1 VGAMAKSKKLDE
13 IDLRPY
19 QTHFLFQSDTAI
31 TSKRLN
37 SLLDELKSVVDDPP
51 SENGESSEIIE
62 QAAARRIENELL
74 GWLHYSRKVAVRW
87 ATGPAAP
94 KDIENHL
101 VVIVSRSTLLTVVAS
116 EKSLGNRLARSG
128 STKEWSKLKRLDS
141 RQLEKALVSGKT
153 RTLWLSGIHRSVAVK
168 PDSKVL
174 IGRDIEASL
183 DALGDQTYQ
192 YTSTRCEGPAQLPAS
207 FVGVTPRMA
216 KVWLGPSADWE
227 VFIANSQELLR
238 LIESPG
244 QKNKQPYPIL
254 ARANRS
260 LKDVGQA
267 FDVSFA
273 APEYLHEEAPELEE
287 ELEDFMQTATW
298 TVKGE
303 KGADCVL
310 KLKLPD
316 GEHELRIEL
325 KVLNGEIQHFATP
338 VEADP
343 PEDLKKIVE
352 WCNRPDLL
360 KIFYDSV
367 HTYSDGQ
374 IFAVTTRPLPF
385 ELTDEDFS
393 GFDVSL
399 EKPRPVGAN
408 NGVDLSRIGVPNE
421 PSLFTWVW
429 KRHKK
434 GWLWCDD
441 GSGEIAD
448 FIHLDPNRSVLSLI
462 HVKAANSDSPQ
473 RGISV
478 SAYEV
483 VCSQA
488 LKNLRYTERSELEIP
503 LKEKLMRTKS
513 KIQRGW
519 LNGKPLPLGSTA
531 LWSAIKGIRYSELKH
546 RVIVV
551 QPHVRK
557 SSLPT
562 NPSANTSSSRQARL
576 LYTLLH
582 GIDADVRRYSAEFE
596 VIVAK

>member
-1 VGAMAKSKKLDE
+1 MAKPKKLQE
-13 IDLRPY
+13 IDFTPY
-19 QTHFLFQSDTAI
+19 QTHFLFKSDTAL

-37 SLLDELKSVVDDPP
+37 SLLKELESIVNDALSEDEASCEV
-51 SENGESSEIIE
+51 IE
-62 QAAARRIENELL
+62 QSPARRIQSEYLA
-74 GWLHYSRKVAVRW
+74 WLFYTKKVPVTW
-87 ATGPAAP
+87 ATGPGAP
-94 KDIENHL
+94 EDLENHL
-101 VVIVSRSTLLTVVAS
+101 IVVIALSSLLSVVAS
-116 EKSLGNRLARSG
+116 DKSLGNRLAQS
-128 STKEWSKLKRLDS
+128 SSSKEWSKLKRLAS
-141 RQLEKALVSGKT
+141 VQLEKALVSGKT
-153 RTLWLSGIHRSVAVK
+153 RTLWLSGIHRSVAIK

-192 YTSTRCEGPAQLPAS
+192 YTSTRCEGPTTLPAS

-227 VFIANSQELLR
+227 VFLANSRELLR
-238 LIESPG
+238 LIETPG
-244 QKNKQPYPIL
+244 KKKEQPYPIL
-254 ARANRS
+254 ARAGGS
-260 LKDVGQA
+260 LTDVKEA

-273 APEYLHEEAPELEE
+273 APEYLHEVDIQLEA
-287 ELEDFMQTATW
+287 ELEDFIQNATW
-298 TVKGE
+298 SVEGE
-303 KGADCVL
+303 NGPNCVL
-310 KLKLPD
+310 KVNLPAGSYELK
-316 GEHELRIEL
+316 IEL
-325 KVLNGEIQHFATP
+325 KIVNGKVQHSVKP
-338 VEADP
+338 VDADP
-343 PEDLKKIVE
+343 TEEVKKIAE
-352 WCNRPDLL
+352 WCERPDVL

-374 IFAVTTRPLPF
+374 IFEVKTRPIPF
-385 ELTDEDFS
+385 ELRGEDFS
-393 GFDVSL
+393 GFDISL
-399 EKPRPVGAN
+399 EKPRPAGASQ
-408 NGVDLSRIGVPNE
+408 GVDLSRIGEPNE

-429 KRHKK
+429 RRWKK

-448 FIHLDPNRSVLSLI
+448 FIHLDSTRSVLSLI

-488 LKNLRYTERSELEIP
+488 LKNLRYTERRELEAP
-503 LKEKLMRTKS
+503 LKEKLMRAES

-519 LNGKPLPLGSTA
+519 LNGKPLLLGSTGLWKA
-531 LWSAIKGIRYSELKH
+531 LRGIKYSDLRH
-546 RVIVV
+546 RVLVV

-557 SSLPT
+557 SSLPPD
-562 NPSANTSSSRQARL
+562 PSADTSSGRQARL

-582 GIDADVRRYSAEFE
+582 GIDSDVRRYSAEFE

>member
-1 VGAMAKSKKLDE
+1 MAKSKKLDE

-19 QTHFLFQSDTAI
+19 QSHFLFQSDTTV
-31 TSKRLN
+31 TSKTLN
-37 SLLDELKSVVDDPP
+37 SLLDELKSIVDDSR
-51 SENGESSEIIE
+51 SEDDEPCEIIE
-62 QAAARRIENELL
+62 QSAARRIDEELI

-87 ATGPAAP
+87 ATGPGAP
-94 KDIENHL
+94 KDLENHL

-116 EKSLGNRLARSG
+116 DKSLGNRLGRAS
-128 STKEWSKLKRLDS
+128 STKEWSKLKRLGF
-141 RQLEKALVSGKT
+141 RQLERALVLGKT

-183 DALGDQTYQ
+183 DSLGDQTYQ
-192 YTSTRCEGPAQLPAS
+192 YTSTRCEGPTQLPAS

-244 QKNKQPYPIL
+244 KKKEQPYPIL
-254 ARANRS
+254 ARSNGS
-260 LKDVGQA
+260 LKDVEDA

-273 APEYLHEEAPELEE
+273 APEYLHEEDPQLEE
-287 ELEDFMQTATW
+287 QLEQFMQTATW

-303 KGADCVL
+303 KGPSCVL

-316 GEHELRIEL
+316 GAHDLRIEL
-325 KVLNGEIQHFATP
+325 KVSNGEIQHLTTA
-338 VEADP
+338 VEANP
-343 PEDLKKIVE
+343 PEDVKKIVE

-374 IFAVTTRPLPF
+374 IFAVKTRPLPF

-399 EKPRPVGAN
+399 EKPRPAGADE
-408 NGVDLSRIGVPNE
+408 GTDLSRIGE
-421 PSLFTWVW
+421 ADDQSLFTWVW
-429 KRHKK
+429 KHLKK

-448 FIHLDPNRSVLSLI
+448 FIHLDPGKSVLSLI

-488 LKNLRYTERSELEIP
+488 LKNLRYTERSELERP
-503 LKEKLMRTKS
+503 LKEKLMRIES

-519 LNGKPLPLGSTA
+519 LNGKPLPLKSTK
-531 LWSAIKGIRYSELKH
+531 LWSAIRGIRYSELRH
-546 RVIVV
+546 RIIVI

-562 NPSANTSSSRQARL
+562 DPSANTASGRQARL

-582 GIDADVRRYSAEFE
+582 GIDADVRRYGADFE

>member
-1 VGAMAKSKKLDE
+1 MAKPKKLEE

-19 QTHFLFQSDTAI
+19 QTHFLFECDTVI
-31 TSKRLN
+31 TAKKLD
-37 SLLDELKSVVDDPP
+37 SLLGELESIVNHALSEDDESCD
-51 SENGESSEIIE
+51 IIE
-62 QAAARRIENELL
+62 QSPARRIQSEHLA
-74 GWLHYSRKVAVRW
+74 WLYYSKKISVTW
-87 ATGPAAP
+87 ATGPGAP
-94 KDIENHL
+94 KDLENHL
-101 VVIVSRSTLLTVVAS
+101 IVMVTRSSLLSVVAS
-116 EKSLGNRLARSG
+116 DKSLGNRLARS
-128 STKEWSKLKRLDS
+128 SWAKEWSKLKRLAS
-141 RQLEKALVSGKT
+141 VRLEKALVLGRT
-153 RTLWLSGIHRSVAVK
+153 RTLWLSGIHRSVATK

-192 YTSTRCEGPAQLPAS
+192 YTSTRCEGPKALPAS

-216 KVWLGPSADWE
+216 KVWLGPSVDWE
-227 VFIANSQELLR
+227 VFLENSRELLR
-238 LIESPG
+238 LVESPG
-244 QKNKQPYPIL
+244 KKTEQPYPIL
-254 ARANRS
+254 ARADGS
-260 LKDVGQA
+260 LTDVKEA

-273 APEYLHEEAPELEE
+273 APEYLHEEDPVLEA
-287 ELEDFMQTATW
+287 ELEDFIQKATW

-303 KGADCVL
+303 KGPNCVL
-310 KLKLPD
+310 KVKLPD
-316 GEHELRIEL
+316 GSHELKIEL
-325 KVLNGEIQHFATP
+325 KIVKGEVQHSVKP
-338 VEADP
+338 ADTDP
-343 PEDLKKIVE
+343 TEEVKKIAE
-352 WCNRPDLL
+352 WCARPDLL

-374 IFAVTTRPLPF
+374 IFVVRTRPLPF
-385 ELTDEDFS
+385 KLRGEDFT
-393 GFDVSL
+393 GFDISL
-399 EKPRPVGAN
+399 EKPRPAGASQ
-408 NGVDLSRIGVPNE
+408 GVDLSRIGQPNE

-429 KRHKK
+429 GRWKK

-448 FIHLDPNRSVLSLI
+448 FIHVDSTKSVLSLI

-488 LKNLRYTERSELEIP
+488 LKNLRYTERRELEAP
-503 LKEKLMRTKS
+503 LKEKLMRTES

-519 LNGKPLPLGSTA
+519 LNGKPLALGSTE
-531 LWSAIKGIRYSELKH
+531 LWTAIHKIRYSDLKH
-546 RVIVV
+546 RVLIV

-557 SSLPT
+557 SSLST
-562 NPSANTSSSRQARL
+562 DPSAATSSGRQTRL

-582 GIDADVRRYSAEFE
+582 GIDSDVRRYSAEFE

>member
-1 VGAMAKSKKLDE
+1 MAKPKKLDE

-19 QTHFLFQSDTAI
+19 QTHFLFRSDTAI
-31 TSKRLN
+31 TSKKLN
-37 SLLDELKSVVDDPP
+37 SLLDELKAVVDNPP
-51 SENGESSEIIE
+51 SEGDEPCEIIE
-62 QAAARRIENELL
+62 QAAARAVEDELL

-87 ATGPAAP
+87 ATGPGAP
-94 KDIENHL
+94 KDLENHL

-116 EKSLGNRLARSG
+116 DKSLGNRLARSDAA
-128 STKEWSKLKRLDS
+128 KEWSKLNRLDA

-192 YTSTRCEGPAQLPAS
+192 YTSTRCEGPDKLPAT

-216 KVWLGPSADWE
+216 KAWLGPSADWE
-227 VFIANSQELLR
+227 VFIKNSQELLR

-244 QKNKQPYPIL
+244 KKKEQPYPIL
-254 ARANRS
+254 ARADGS
-260 LKDVGQA
+260 LKDVGEA

-273 APEYLHEEAPELEE
+273 APEYLHDDAPKLDE

-303 KGADCVL
+303 KGPNCIL

-316 GEHELRIEL
+316 GEHDLRIEMYAS
-325 KVLNGEIQHFATP
+325 NGAIQHVVTP
-338 VEADP
+338 VGVDP
-343 PEDLKKIVE
+343 PEDVKKIVE

-374 IFAVTTRPLPF
+374 IFSVKTRPLPF
-385 ELTDEDFS
+385 DITEEDFS

-399 EKPRPVGAN
+399 EKPRPAGASK
-408 NGVDLSRIGVPNE
+408 GVDLSRIGE
-421 PSLFTWVW
+421 PHEQSLFTWVW
-429 KRHKK
+429 KHYKK

-448 FIHLDPNRSVLSLI
+448 FIYLDSKKSDLSLI

-473 RGISV
+473 RRISV

-503 LKEKLMRTKS
+503 LKEKLMRRQS
-513 KIQRGW
+513 IRRGW
-519 LNGKPLPLGSTA
+519 LNGQPLAPASTE
-531 LWSAIKGIRYSELKH
+531 LWSAIKKIKYSDLDR
-546 RVIVV
+546 RVVIV

-562 NPSANTSSSRQARL
+562 NLSLTSVSGRQTRL

-582 GIDADVRRYSAEFE
+582 GIEADVNRYGADFE
-596 VIVAK
+596 VIVSK

>member
-1 VGAMAKSKKLDE
+1 MAKAKKLDE

-19 QTHFLFQSDTAI
+19 QTHFLFRSDTAI
-31 TSKRLN
+31 TSKKLN
-37 SLLDELKSVVDDPP
+37 SLLDELKSVVDNPP
-51 SENGESSEIIE
+51 SEGDEPCEIIE
-62 QAAARRIENELL
+62 QAAARPVEDELL

-87 ATGPAAP
+87 ATGPGAP
-94 KDIENHL
+94 KDLENHL

-116 EKSLGNRLARSG
+116 DKSLGNRLARSD
-128 STKEWSKLKRLDS
+128 SAKEWAKLNRLDS

-192 YTSTRCEGPAQLPAS
+192 YTSTRCEGPNKLPAT

-216 KVWLGPSADWE
+216 KAWLGPSADWE
-227 VFIANSQELLR
+227 VFIKNSQELLR

-244 QKNKQPYPIL
+244 KKKEQPYPIL
-254 ARANRS
+254 ARANGS
-260 LKDVGQA
+260 LKEAEEA

-273 APEYLHEEAPELEE
+273 APEYLHEESPELEA
-287 ELEDFMQTATW
+287 ELEQFMQSATW

-303 KGADCVL
+303 KGPNCVV

-316 GEHELRIEL
+316 GPHELKIKLE
-325 KVLNGEIQHFATP
+325 VTNGEIKHVVTALD
-338 VEADP
+338 VEPA
-343 PEDLKKIVE
+343 EDVKRIVE

-360 KIFYDSV
+360 KIFYNSV

-374 IFAVTTRPLPF
+374 IFAVKTRPLPF
-385 ELTDEDFS
+385 ELSDKDFS

-399 EKPRPVGAN
+399 EKPRPAGAN
-408 NGVDLSRIGVPNE
+408 EGTDLTRIGE
-421 PSLFTWVW
+421 AGDQSLFTWVW
-429 KRHKK
+429 KRHKN

-448 FIHLDPNRSVLSLI
+448 FIHLDPGKSVLSLI

-488 LKNLRYTERSELEIP
+488 LKNLRYTERAELEVP
-503 LKEKLMRTKS
+503 LKEKLMRKEA
-513 KIQRGW
+513 KVQRGW
-519 LNGKPLPLGSTA
+519 HNGKPLLLDSIK
-531 LWSAIKGIRYSELKH
+531 LWAAIKRIRYSHLRH
-546 RVIVV
+546 RVIIV

-557 SSLPT
+557 SALPPD
-562 NPSANTSSSRQARL
+562 PSADTASARQARL

-582 GIDADVRRYSAEFE
+582 GIDSDVKRYGAEFE